1 MTPVHAEQSGGQ
13 QCESQTREAAA
24 VATGN
29 CGAVHG
35 WFGVSDGQFRI
46 SGSGEAQLAN
56 HPPNPR
62 LFVASSPVGIDQK
75 RISGEK
81 ISLCPWISVLRFGS
95 SVDFRSSS
103 QFVRGYSLVCPCI
116 LSNPRTNQRTSG
128 FQTWICPW
136 TRSTLHGQND
146 SSAQLHGQTD
156 RGDQRPRT
164 N

>member
-1 MTPVHAEQSGGQ
+1 MCHRESNEEQSGGQ

-56 HPPNPR
+56 NPPNPR

-75 RISGEK
+75 RISG
-81 ISLCPWISVLRFGS
+81 S
-95 SVDFRSSS
+95 SHFPPCRS
-103 QFVRGYSLVCPCI
+103 
-116 LSNPRTNQRTSG
+116 PRSIQ
-128 FQTWICPW
+128 
-136 TRSTLHGQND
+136 
-146 SSAQLHGQTD
+146 
-156 RGDQRPRT
+156 
-164 N
+164 